1 MVAPDRGSRGEWL
14 GVRCIGRGPH
24 CSHFYFLLVQVVF
37 VCVDCLFWLNHVS
50 AQTRVGST
58 GSNTFLFKHALT
70 QASPHHQCCPASC
83 GSIVGAGWAVVTY
96 VSEPPRGRRWETDL
110 VIQIGLRMLTHQV
123 LSRTDDQQY
132 LTNVLGKTCFFSY
145 V

>member
-1 MVAPDRGSRGEWL
+1 MGPTVAMFIVCWFKL
-14 GVRCIGRGPH
+14 
-24 CSHFYFLLVQVVF
+24 FLF
-37 VCVDCLFWLNHVS
+37 VDCLCWLNNVS

-58 GSNTFLFKHALT
+58 GSNTFWLKHVLA
-70 QASPHHQCCPASC
+70 QASPHHKCCPASC

-132 LTNVLGKTCFFSY
+132 LTNVLGKIFFS
-145 V
+145 